1 MRLFIKMLE
10 KYLSEEEMKT
20 VRDAGFDGNGLRFPI
35 QELIQVTPK
44 GKSMEDMSRYVDAI
58 TYAKVVANDVGFF
71 SPFMKPLETPEVRVS
86 ATGLGNLA
94 YIALHIKDETT
105 RETARL
111 LYQQIVSNIP

>member
-1 MRLFIKMLE
+1 MLG
-10 KYLSEEEMKT
+10 KYLNEDEMKI
-20 VRDAGFDGNGLRFPI
+20 VRDAGFDAYGLRFPV
-35 QELIQVTPK
+35 QELLQVTPN
-44 GKSMEDMSRYVDAI
+44 GLSMEEMSRYVDAI
-58 TYAKVVANDVGFF
+58 TYAKVITNDVDFF

-111 LYQQIVSNIP
+111 LYQQIVLNIP